1 MKRPAAAAF
10 AAATALMILLTFA
23 AGGQEKDPAPS
34 PPAGKATGA
43 DLYALTEA
51 VARRARDLDLADLRI
66 QEERRLLEK
75 LREDVGRQIALLDRK
90 LTEFEKHSDE
100 REKERKEARVY
111 IARVFRAMAA
121 EDAAARLKI
130 LGQKDSARILRELK
144 EKDAAKILARMDP
157 EFSAAVTQ
165 YMEKM
170 P

>member
-1 MKRPAAAAF
+1 MRRPFAASL
-10 AAATALMILLTFA
+10 AAATALMVLLTLS
-23 AGGQEKDPAPS
+23 AGGQEKGQAPPA
-34 PPAGKATGA
+34 AGKANGA

-75 LREDVGRQIALLDRK
+75 LREDVGKQIALLDRK
-90 LTEFEKHSDE
+90 LTEYEKRSDE
-100 REKERKEARVY
+100 REKEKKEARIY
-111 IARVFRAMAA
+111 ISRVFRAMAA

-130 LGQKDSARILRELK
+130 LGQKDSARILREMK

-157 EFSAAVTQ
+157 EFSAAVAQ
-165 YMEKM
+165 YMEKT